1 MLVYTLRFLLFY
13 TKQNEQKTSKMP
25 EKYSNPLL
33 HTSQFTM
40 CGNCFRMDSYK
51 GCWFGCEY
59 CFANARA
66 GGGSENNFNRD
77 FAITDPEL
85 VRKWFYEA
93 IELGETNNI
102 KKEMLNHRV
111 PIHLGGMSDPFQ
123 ELEKRYRVTYRL
135 LEISKK
141 YKYPINISTKTSS
154 LEEMYFELLD
164 PKIHT
169 FSISLIGVSDDY
181 IRTWETRTPLASERI
196 NFIKELKK
204 RGFWVSIRIQPIIDI
219 KEVVELV
226 KETDDLVDYY
236 TIEHLKIPT
245 DNKQVSKAIFKKLSE
260 MNLNIKLV
268 PKGRE
273 YEFEGKVKLENIN
286 KIKELA
292 KTPVGCGDNDF
303 HVLSESLN
311 CCGIDLMP
319 KSFSNWMKY
328 NTMYIKMTGD
338 KSQWFPQNNCNACFV
353 SHCIK
358 KGFTTIKQYTDRAF
372 IEQYGSP
379 NQLALDFG

>member
-1 MLVYTLRFLLFY
+1 MA
-13 TKQNEQKTSKMP
+13 

-66 GGGSENNFNRD
+66 GGGNKENFNRD
-77 FAITDPEL
+77 FAVTDPEL

-93 IELGETNNI
+93 IELGDTSNI
-102 KKEMLNHRV
+102 KKEMINHRV

-141 YKYPINISTKTSS
+141 YKYPINISTKTAE

-164 PKIHT
+164 PRIHT
-169 FSISLIGVSDDY
+169 FSISLIGISDDY
-181 IRTWETRTPLASERI
+181 VRTWEKRTPSSRQRI
-196 NFIKELKK
+196 EFIKELKR
-204 RGFWVSIRIQPIIDI
+204 RGFWVSIRIQPIIDME
-219 KEVVELV
+219 EVIGLV
-226 KETDDLVDYY
+226 KETDGLVDYF

-245 DNKQVSKAIFKKLSE
+245 DNKQVSTSIFEKLSK
-260 MNLNIKLV
+260 MNLNVKLV

-273 YEFEGKVKLENIN
+273 YEFDCNVKRKNIAL
-286 KIKELA
+286 IQEIA
-292 KTPVGCGDNDF
+292 ETPVGCGDNEF
-303 HVLSESLN
+303 HTLSESLN
-311 CCGIDLMP
+311 CCGIDKMP
-319 KSFSNWMKY
+319 KAFGNWMKY

-338 KSQWFPQNNCNACFV
+338 RSQWFPKNNCNACFV

-358 KGFTTIKQYTDRAF
+358 QGFSQMNQYVDSAYVS
-372 IEQYGSP
+372 QYGDP
-379 NQLALDFG
+379 NQLSLF

>member
-1 MLVYTLRFLLFY
+1 
-13 TKQNEQKTSKMP
+13 MP
-25 EKYSNPLL
+25 DKYSNPLL
-33 HTSQFTM
+33 HTSQFPM

-66 GGGSENNFNRD
+66 GGGNENNFNRD

-93 IELGETNNI
+93 LELGETNNI
-102 KKEMLNHRV
+102 KKEMINRRV

-141 YKYPINISTKTSS
+141 YKYPINISTKTAC

-169 FSISLIGVSDDY
+169 FSISLIGMSNDY
-181 IRTWETRTPLASERI
+181 VRTWETKTPLAMERI
-196 NFIKELKK
+196 EFIKELKK
-204 RGFWVSIRIQPIIDI
+204 RGFWVSIRIQPIIDMNEVIELI
-219 KEVVELV
+219 KA
-226 KETDDLVDYY
+226 TDDLVDYY

-245 DNKQVSKAIFKKLSE
+245 DNKQILNNIFQKLAK
-260 MNLNIKLV
+260 MKLNINLV

-273 YEFEGKVKLENIN
+273 WEFDSMVKLKNIR
-286 KIKELA
+286 KIQEIA
-292 KTPVGCGDNDF
+292 KTKVGCGDNDY
-303 HVLSESLN
+303 HTLSESLN
-311 CCGIDLMP
+311 CCGIDTMP
-319 KSFSNWMKY
+319 KAFKNWMKY

-338 KSQWFPQNNCNACFV
+338 RNQWFPRNNCNACFV
-353 SHCIK
+353 SHCVK
-358 KGFTTIKQYTDRAF
+358 KGFTNVKQYTDLAYL
-372 IEQYGSP
+372 EQYGNP
-379 NQLALDFG
+379 NQLSSF

>member
-1 MLVYTLRFLLFY
+1 
-13 TKQNEQKTSKMP
+13 MP

-33 HTSQFTM
+33 HTSQFPM

-169 FSISLIGVSDDY
+169 FSISLIGISDDY

-196 NFIKELKK
+196 AFMVSSILMTVVVIKALSPQIWISFSFIH
-204 RGFWVSIRIQPIIDI
+204 
-219 KEVVELV
+219 
-226 KETDDLVDYY
+226 ET
-236 TIEHLKIPT
+236 I
-245 DNKQVSKAIFKKLSE
+245 LSGE
-260 MNLNIKLV
+260 TS
-268 PKGRE
+268 
-273 YEFEGKVKLENIN
+273 F
-286 KIKELA
+286 
-292 KTPVGCGDNDF
+292 
-303 HVLSESLN
+303 
-311 CCGIDLMP
+311 P
-319 KSFSNWMKY
+319 KS
-328 NTMYIKMTGD
+328 NTSY
-338 KSQWFPQNNCNACFV
+338 P
-353 SHCIK
+353 
-358 KGFTTIKQYTDRAF
+358 
-372 IEQYGSP
+372 
-379 NQLALDFG
+379 